1 VDFAEA
7 ADFVLG
13 WFFIDFQ
20 QDDYGWKR

>member
-1 VDFAEA
+1 MDFAEA